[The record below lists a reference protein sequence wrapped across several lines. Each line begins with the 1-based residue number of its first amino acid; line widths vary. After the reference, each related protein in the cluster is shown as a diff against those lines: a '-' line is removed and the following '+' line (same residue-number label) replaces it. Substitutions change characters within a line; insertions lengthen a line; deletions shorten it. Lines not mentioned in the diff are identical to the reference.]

1 MSNSTQRGTT
11 IPGTSIPVI
20 PENYPQPPITPS
32 VRDDIRYL
40 GKILGDVIRE
50 QEGEHIFN
58 LVENART
65 TALDLRYGELSV
77 DELAEQFRELD
88 TEKAIPMI
96 RAFSHFALLANLAED
111 LHAERLREH
120 DADAGM
126 PEPPSTLDHTWKRFA
141 DAGIHSDQVSRVMER
156 AYVAPV
162 LTAHPTETRRRTV
175 FDVQSEI
182 TAQMRVRASLL
193 NAPHTARTEQ
203 KLAAIDHIIR
213 RHITVLWQTALIRSV
228 RPRIEDEI
236 KVGLRYYGISLL
248 HEIPALNRTV
258 AETIRD
264 IYGSEVPA
272 TPVIRPGSWIGGDH
286 DGNPYV
292 TGQTVAMATSQAAE
306 TVFKHYLDLLQDLEH
321 DLSLSTSF
329 VQVTA
334 ELEALALRGH
344 NDVPSRADEPY
355 RRAMHGI
362 RGRVAATAYTALGYP
377 VVAGNVH
384 EGHEPYAVAEELL
397 KDIDVVDKSLRLSLD
412 DLLADHTL
420 SDLKFAVRSFG
431 FHMSGLDLRQNSESY
446 ENVLTEIFA
455 HAGVTENYRGLDED
469 SKVTLLIEELSRPRP
484 LVDPNAS
491 WSEETARE
499 LDIYH
504 AAAHAVRRFGREAV
518 PHNIVSMTTSV
529 SDILEPM
536 ILLKEVGL
544 FQADKDHP
552 TGSVDVIPLFETID
566 DLQAGAT
573 IMRKLWNVP
582 FYRNYLA
589 HLDNQQEI
597 MLGYS
602 DSNKDGGYFA
612 ANWALYDAELAL
624 VAAARDAGVCLRL
637 FHGRGGT
644 VGRGGGPSYD
654 AILAQPAGAVEG
666 SVRITEQGEIISA
679 KYGDRPNARRNLE
692 ALVSATLE
700 ASLLPPDS
708 IEKPERAHET
718 MREISAMSRKVYESL
733 MHEDP
738 GFIEY
743 FTSSTPLEEIG
754 SLNIGSRPSSRKQT
768 TAISDLRAIPWVLS
782 WSQSRAMLPGWF
794 GVGSAFH
801 QWLRE
806 GQSVEGDV
814 QRRLEYLRALHGR
827 WPFLDSV
834 LSNMAQ
840 VMSKVDMSLAQLYST
855 LVPNQEDAR
864 RIFGIIRDEYQLTID
879 MFMKI
884 TGRQS
889 LLADNPELVTS
900 VRNRFP
906 YLVPLNL
913 AQIEL
918 LRRYRAGDDS
928 QSVRIGIQLTMN
940 GLATALR
947 NSG

>member
-1 MSNSTQRGTT
+1 MTKSAQPGTT

-20 PENYPQPPITPS
+20 PENRPKPPIEPT

-40 GKILGDVIRE
+40 GKVLGEVIRE
-50 QEGEHIFN
+50 QEGEYIFN

-77 DELAEQFRELD
+77 SELAEQFKEVD

-120 DADAGM
+120 NADEGQ
-126 PEPPSTLDHTWKRFA
+126 PEPPSTLEHTWKRFA
-141 DAGIHSDQVSRVMER
+141 DAGIQGNQVATIMER

-175 FDVQSEI
+175 FDVQTDIAE
-182 TAQMRVRASLL
+182 QMRERAAVI
-193 NAPHTARTEQ
+193 NAPKNARTEK
-203 KLAAIDHIIR
+203 KLAQIDQVIR
-213 RHITVLWQTALIRSV
+213 RRITLLWQTALIRSV

-248 HEIPALNRTV
+248 HEIPAINRTV
-258 AETIRD
+258 AENIQE
-264 IYGSEVPA
+264 IYGPEVPA

-292 TGQTVAMATSQAAE
+292 TGETVSMATSQAAE
-306 TVFKHYLDLLQDLEH
+306 TVFKHYVDLLYDLEN
-321 DLSLSTSF
+321 DLSLSTRF
-329 VQVTA
+329 AEVTP
-334 ELEALALRGH
+334 ELEKLADRGH
-344 NDVPSRADEPY
+344 NDVPSRAEEPY
-355 RRAMHGI
+355 RRAMHGM
-362 RGRVAATAYTALGYP
+362 RGRVAATALEALGHP
-377 VVAGNVH
+377 VVAGGVH
-384 EGHEPYAVAEELL
+384 KGHEPYGSTDELL
-397 KDIDVVDKSLRLSLD
+397 ADIAIVDNSLRLSLD

-420 SDLKFAVRSFG
+420 SDLKFAVRTFG

-446 ENVLTEIFA
+446 ENILTEIFA
-455 HAGVTENYRGLDED
+455 RAGVNEDYAALDED
-469 SKVTLLIEELSRPRP
+469 AKVELLIQELSSPRP
-484 LVDPNAS
+484 LIDPTAT
-491 WSEETARE
+491 WSEETERE
-499 LDIYH
+499 LGIYQ
-504 AAAHAVRRFGREAV
+504 AASEAVKRFGREVV

-544 FQADKDHP
+544 FQANKDQP

-566 DLQAGAT
+566 DLQAGAG
-573 IMRKLWNVP
+573 IMRKLWDVP
-582 FYRNYLA
+582 FYRNYIEQ
-589 HLDNQQEI
+589 LDNQQEI

-624 VAAARDAGVCLRL
+624 VEAAKEAGVTLRL

-654 AILAQPAGAVEG
+654 AILAQPAGAVQG

-708 IEKPERAHET
+708 IEKPERAYDA
-718 MREISAMSRKVYESL
+718 MREISDMSQKAYASL
-733 MHEDP
+733 MHDDP
-738 GFIEY
+738 GFIDY

-768 TAISDLRAIPWVLS
+768 AAISDLRAIPWVLS

-794 GVGSAFH
+794 GVGSALQ
-801 QWLRE
+801 QWLEE
-806 GQSVEGDV
+806 GESIEGDSE
-814 QRRLEYLRALHGR
+814 RRLAYLRELHTR

-840 VMSKVDMSLAQLYST
+840 VMSKVDMSLAELYST
-855 LVPNQEDAR
+855 LVPNQEDAQ
-864 RIFGIIRDEYQLTID
+864 RIFAIIRDEYELTVE
-879 MFMKI
+879 MFMKV

-889 LLADNPELVTS
+889 LLADNPELVSS

-928 QSVRIGIQLTMN
+928 RQVRVGIQLTMN
-940 GLATALR
+940 GLSTALR